1 MVKDSRAW
9 RAVQGILK
17 SDTTLQL
24 NNINKEREEQSI
36 PRARVVNAATR
47 GEERETAVLLSRVM
61 FTLANAVF
69 VYCFLTCI
77 FTHLLWLHW
86 QLADLIPWVGIEPM
100 ASAVEALSSNH
111 WSAREVPWY
120 LLKHQYIFFFHFKS
134 HCLGHMCHICFD
146 FLVYFGTPGGL
157 CRCWNEK
164 QGPQN
169 LGIFLWLQVELLMV
183 CMLWESFCEFIQQ
196 MLNTHWVENFCGLG
210 QKGVTVMDK

>member
-47 GEERETAVLLSRVM
+47 GEERETAALLSRVM

-120 LLKHQYIFFFHFKS
+120 LLKHQYIFFFSILS
-134 HCLGHMCHICFD
+134 HIASGICAIFVSTFWCTSEPLEACVD
-146 FLVYFGTPGGL
+146 AGMRSKAHRTWVFSYGFRWNYWWFACFERASVSLFNKCWTLTGL
-157 CRCWNEK
+157 R
-164 QGPQN
+164 
-169 LGIFLWLQVELLMV
+169 IFVGWAKKEWQ
-183 CMLWESFCEFIQQ
+183 
-196 MLNTHWVENFCGLG
+196 
-210 QKGVTVMDK
+210 